1 MELKCRAII
10 AIIIIILQS
19 DANTTLLLQTPV
31 PTEKTNL
38 RIIKEIIRFS
48 IIIAIIIIAIHMQTN
63 AIKITQKLNI
73 KKEIYQLA
81 AVAAAVVAAAAIA
94 VIVVAEAVVI
104 QKAVKAVK
112 AIVLE
117 TIPKKKYYSFKPS
130 NNNKNK

>member
-1 MELKCRAII
+1 
-10 AIIIIILQS
+10 
-19 DANTTLLLQTPV
+19 
-31 PTEKTNL
+31 
-38 RIIKEIIRFS
+38 
-48 IIIAIIIIAIHMQTN
+48 MQTN

-117 TIPKKKYYSFKPS
+117 TIPKKNIIHLSLAIIAKPNS
-130 NNNKNK
+130 LLIMNQ

>member
-1 MELKCRAII
+1 
-10 AIIIIILQS
+10 
-19 DANTTLLLQTPV
+19 
-31 PTEKTNL
+31 
-38 RIIKEIIRFS
+38 
-48 IIIAIIIIAIHMQTN
+48 MQTN

-117 TIPKKKYYSFKPS
+117 TIPKKNIIHLSLAIITKTNSLLIMNQWKENIILLMIIIILIKAIRIKGLKNIKKKETTKTIIIFIILS
-130 NNNKNK
+130 HNKSKKN

>member
-1 MELKCRAII
+1 
-10 AIIIIILQS
+10 
-19 DANTTLLLQTPV
+19 
-31 PTEKTNL
+31 
-38 RIIKEIIRFS
+38 
-48 IIIAIIIIAIHMQTN
+48 MQTN

-117 TIPKKKYYSFKPS
+117 TIPKKNIIHLSLAIIAKPNS
-130 NNNKNK
+130 LLIMNQWKENIILLMIIIILIKAIRIKGLKNIKKKETTKTIIIFIILNHNKSKKN